1 MCVVSRSDVL
11 PWCYTEGDKA
21 VFSGEAAISN
31 TLVLIYHLGVALPC
45 HCGRY
50 RFIHLLRAG
59 ASQNNGSGT
68 VFKYLYSLFWGLK
81 KSLYFDFSKCCFW
94 ILYISERER
103 ERERLHLNLISF
115 MYYFQSNSCS
125 KFCIYTHPVNTT
137 VVRQKS
143 THILENYDDRNMII
157 CHFDMILKTLYIDN
171 KRKYMHMRMSLFISY
186 LYFHIFFA

>member
-1 MCVVSRSDVL
+1 MRFSFTVCN
-11 PWCYTEGDKA
+11 WCA
-21 VFSGEAAISN
+21 LS
-31 TLVLIYHLGVALPC
+31 LVLMYCLGAIQKVIRPFLVAKRQLALRWYSFTTWVLLLPC

-59 ASQNNGSGT
+59 APQNNGSGT

-103 ERERLHLNLISF
+103 ERESLHLNLISF

-137 VVRQKS
+137 VVRQKYRH
-143 THILENYDDRNMII
+143 TY
-157 CHFDMILKTLYIDN
+157 
-171 KRKYMHMRMSLFISY
+171 
-186 LYFHIFFA
+186 